1 MSMESDFKN
10 RIEAYKSGKAT
21 LSETRSAF
29 DDIYDS
35 ADKLKKG
42 LGSLSDAFSNFSK
55 LAINET
61 KTLEGSITS
70 IKYFTGALTSMGESL
85 KSLSKLGSTVGLDV
99 VFKNAID
106 PASQVLNTISTL
118 ASAGLEAVKV
128 FDGMDA
134 GTRELNSNQFKL
146 AANIGLGFDQAK
158 KFGEVYKDIVSSNSE
173 LAQKGFYINALEF
186 QAATRALQEQ
196 GFAMDALAESSG
208 AAANGLNNVQAM
220 TMQAKAMGKD
230 VQTYAKEMGDMVRKS
245 GLSMEDSMKL
255 MASTQDI
262 SRDTGLRVDEVT
274 QSLNS
279 ATSGFQRMG
288 TTIGFGMP
296 LLKGFASSITEV
308 GLGISQAGD
317 LAADFS
323 KNLLNIV
330 NNPALAYIASMKG
343 GFSGS
348 MGGGGGVL
356 NPSIQMQAMMMDQ
369 GPGAQEEL
377 AKNLSIGMR
386 ETLKSFSGGDI
397 ISVKQAAA
405 SPELQGRFYTQQQM
419 LGSQFGIS
427 DTATQNRVLE
437 YLQKLEEA
445 TYAGDEEAAASLE
458 KQIAE
463 AAKGN
468 DQTMSIQEKM
478 SLAMDKSVI
487 IAQDQLAYQKGIL
500 TATLMGVENKD
511 GTDGENEFIRQ
522 FGSVASG
529 LSGLI
534 EGNKN
539 LANGGEDL
547 AKKIAA
553 VVAKAGY
560 KGEQNAEVPPASLGT
575 GSDLGRSDVTS
586 SVPPPVAGQTNVSI
600 TVTDGTTRG
609 ITVTPGKIS
618 AVAVLTTTP

>member
-1 MSMESDFKN
+1 MESDFKAA
-10 RIEAYKSGKAT
+10 IDAYKSGDAT
-21 LSETRSAF
+21 LSKTRSVLDA
-29 DDIYDS
+29 IYDS
-35 ADKLKKG
+35 TDKLKNG
-42 LGSLSDAFSNFSK
+42 LGSLSDAFSKFSN
-55 LAINET
+55 LAINDT
-61 KTLEGSITS
+61 KTLEGAVSSINS
-70 IKYFTGALTSMGESL
+70 FTNSLTSAGESL
-85 KSLSKLGSTVGLDV
+85 KSLSTLGSTIGLKE
-99 VFKNAID
+99 VFDNAID
-106 PASQVLNTISTL
+106 PASQVLRTISTM
-118 ASAGLEAVKV
+118 ASAGLETVKV

-158 KFGEVYKDIVSSNSE
+158 RFGEVYKDIVSSNSE

-186 QAATRALQEQ
+186 QNATRAFQEQ

-208 AAANGLNNVQAM
+208 AAANGLNNAQAM

-405 SPELQGRFYTQQQM
+405 SPELQSRFYTQQQM

-458 KQIAE
+458 RQIAE

-468 DQTMSIQEKM
+468 NQTMSIQEKM
-478 SLAMDKSVI
+478 SLAMDQSVI
-487 IAQDQLAYQKGIL
+487 IAQEQLGYQKGIL
-500 TATLMGVENKD
+500 TATLMGVTNKD
-511 GTDGENEFIRQ
+511 GTEGENDFVSK
-522 FGSVASG
+522 FGTVASQM
-529 LSGLI
+529 SGLLK
-534 EGNKN
+534 KN
-539 LANGGEDL
+539 DLSRGGDDL
-547 AKKIAA
+547 AKELAA
-553 VVAKAGY
+553 LANRSGLPTVI
-560 KGEQNAEVPPASLGT
+560 NAEVPPASVTGAGELGAA
-575 GSDLGRSDVTS
+575 RVTS
-586 SVPPPVAGQTNVSI
+586 NVPPPAANQTNVNI
-600 TVTDGTTRG
+600 TVTDGTRAG
-609 ITVTPGKIS
+609 IAVTSGKTS
-618 AVAVLTTTP
+618 STANVATTP

>member
-1 MSMESDFKN
+1 MESEIKAT
-10 RIEAYKSGKAT
+10 IEAYTSGKAK
-21 LSETRSAF
+21 LSETKSAF

-35 ADKLKKG
+35 TDKLKNG

-55 LAINET
+55 LAINDT
-61 KTLEGSITS
+61 KTLEGTISSINSFTNSIASAGES
-70 IKYFTGALTSMGESL
+70 IKSISA
-85 KSLSKLGSTVGLDV
+85 LGSTFGLKE
-99 VFKNAID
+99 VFDNAID
-106 PASQVLNTISTL
+106 PASRVLKTISTM
-118 ASAGLEAVKV
+118 ASAGLEAAKV

-405 SPELQGRFYTQQQM
+405 SPELQSRFYTQQQM

-445 TYAGDEEAAASLE
+445 TYAGDEETAASLE

-478 SLAMDKSVI
+478 SLAMDKAVI

-500 TATLMGVENKD
+500 TATLMGVDNKD
-511 GTDGENEFIRQ
+511 GKDGENAFIEK
-522 FGSVASG
+522 FGRATSEAAKLLEDGVPNTKEKLAA
-529 LSGLI
+529 I
-534 EGNKN
+534 EADFG
-539 LANGGEDL
+539 
-547 AKKIAA
+547 I
-553 VVAKAGY
+553 
-560 KGEQNAEVPPASLGT
+560 QQTAEVPPASVGT
-575 GSDLGRSDVTS
+575 GAGAGLAVVTKNI
-586 SVPPPVAGQTNVSI
+586 PTEPVASQTTVNI
-600 TVTDGTTRG
+600 TVTDATKAKVV
-609 ITVTPGKIS
+609 VTPGKTS
-618 AVAVLTTTP
+618 ATSALVTTP